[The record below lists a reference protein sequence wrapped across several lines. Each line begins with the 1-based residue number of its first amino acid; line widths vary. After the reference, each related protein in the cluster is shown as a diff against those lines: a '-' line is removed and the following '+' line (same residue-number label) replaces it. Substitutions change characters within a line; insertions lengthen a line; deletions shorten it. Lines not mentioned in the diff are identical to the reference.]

1 MQKTEDDYQTLVDEM
16 KIEGKFL
23 MRTQGEEGR
32 EILDLV
38 LVDILSVEPMAGFL

>member
-23 MRTQGEEGR
+23 MRTQGEEG